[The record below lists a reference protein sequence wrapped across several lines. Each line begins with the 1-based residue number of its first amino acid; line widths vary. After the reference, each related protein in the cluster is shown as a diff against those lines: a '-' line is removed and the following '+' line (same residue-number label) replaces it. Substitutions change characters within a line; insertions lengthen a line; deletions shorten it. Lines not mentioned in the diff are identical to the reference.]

1 MPLENLRKEAVLIGH
16 NSNPHRDEHRG
27 VFLSSVNGLATVL
40 AIVIALIGAPFAYN
54 VSAPY
59 VLNLAAKTYG
69 ADMVALVDFC
79 WFILMFPLVFF
90 AARASVGVAL
100 LVSGSWIA
108 YRFI

>member
-1 MPLENLRKEAVLIGH
+1 MLWQTKGDVHLIGH

-40 AIVIALIGAPFAYN
+40 ALVIALVGAPFLYN
-54 VSAPY
+54 VSAPH
-59 VLNLAAKTYG
+59 VLSLAQKTYG
-69 ADMVALVDFC
+69 PELTSLIDLIWFC
-79 WFILMFPLVFF
+79 LMFPLTFF

-100 LVSGSWIA
+100 LMSGSWIA